1 MFVRLAL
8 EPGVYSALGSLLFR
22 WNPDMGCG
30 RRVQAI
36 LGEPFATRDRIRNP
50 FKSFS
55 FLEFSTGS
63 KGASSPLLL
72 GSSARYREP
81 SRRETRHVAHWL
93 MKSEPESYGWADL
106 ERDGA
111 T

>member
-36 LGEPFATRDRIRNP
+36 LGEPFATRD
-50 FKSFS
+50 
-55 FLEFSTGS
+55 
-63 KGASSPLLL
+63 
-72 GSSARYREP
+72 
-81 SRRETRHVAHWL
+81 
-93 MKSEPESYGWADL
+93 
-106 ERDGA
+106 
-111 T
+111 